1 MISIAL
7 ILGSMVVYKQLK
19 YMQSKDM
26 GFDKENIIVV
36 NNLWSLGNNEA
47 AFKNELSL
55 HPEFIS
61 TSFTSALPPR
71 ITDSN
76 LFRKGGSEQ
85 DIVLNFVH
93 RGL

>member
-1 MISIAL
+1 
-7 ILGSMVVYKQLK
+7 MVVYTQLK

-36 NNLWSLGNNEA
+36 NNLWSLDSNAE
-47 AFKNELSL
+47 AFKNELSR
-55 HPEFIS
+55 HREFIS

-85 DIVLNFVH
+85 DIVLNIVH
-93 RGL
+93 CGL

>member
-1 MISIAL
+1 MKGKVAVGLKNSSLRNSLVVFQFMISISL

-36 NNLWSLGNNEA
+36 NNLWSLDNNEA

-55 HPEFIS
+55 HREFVN
-61 TSFTSALPPR
+61 TSFTSALPP
-71 ITDSN
+71 
-76 LFRKGGSEQ
+76 
-85 DIVLNFVH
+85 V
-93 RGL
+93 